1 MTTDDETPEYST
13 DQARRPRPVTE
24 ALRARVV
31 ELHGEG
37 LGRNAIARHPD
48 VGVSSATVT
57 KIAREAG
64 LSFDRSETELATRAR
79 LIDLAD
85 HRAVLARSFQLR
97 AQELLE
103 AMEGAVVIG
112 NFGGRDNTW
121 NETLLDEPTI
131 EGKKALVTAA
141 ATAARAASELVR
153 ADLASTST
161 AEATGMVDALEK
173 GLRGFADALAARGEL
188 PDPTETP
195 DQR

>member
-1 MTTDDETPEYST
+1 MTDNDDNDPGYSI
-13 DQARRPRPVTE
+13 DQARRPRPVTPE
-24 ALRARVV
+24 LRAQVA
-31 ELHGEG
+31 EAHGRG
-37 LGRNAIARHPD
+37 LGRNAIARE
-48 VGVSSATVT
+48 VGCSSATVT

-79 LIDLAD
+79 LIDLAE

>member
-1 MTTDDETPEYST
+1 MTDNQPDYSI
-13 DQARRPRPVTE
+13 DQARRPRPVTDE
-24 ALRARVV
+24 LRAQVV
-31 ELHGEG
+31 EAHARG
-37 LGRNAIARHPD
+37 LGRNAIARE
-48 VGVSSATVT
+48 VGCSSATVT

-85 HRAVLARSFQLR
+85 HRAVLARSFQVR
-97 AQELLE
+97 SQELLD
-103 AMEGAVVIG
+103 AMESPVTIG

-141 ATAARAASELVR
+141 AARAASELVR

-161 AEATGMVDALEK
+161 AEAVGMVGDLAR
-173 GLRGFADALAARGEL
+173 GLRGFADALEAGGEL
-188 PDPTETP
+188 PDPTITP
-195 DQR
+195 DAK